1 MRESAAAPSPHRPAG
16 SILLL
21 SAAGFFGIFSTTLSK
36 SPVLPL
42 FVKSLAA
49 TDTVVGL
56 IAAIS
61 PLAGVLF
68 SFPVGMLADRW
79 GKKRLLVVSS
89 VVLLAAPL
97 LYLFVHN
104 PFWLV
109 PLRFFH
115 GIATAILTPVA
126 SAVILAE
133 YPETKG
139 EKLGLFSS
147 ATLVGRTLAPLL
159 GGAIISWFIFLGG
172 TLPYRTVYLA
182 AFALSVPVVFLVLS
196 LERDEKSSGSRPAA
210 VGPGELLRGLRDFL
224 RNRRLLGTSFVEMG
238 TYFAY
243 GVLETYLP
251 LYLAGLGVPAYQ
263 IGLVFSLQVLAI
275 ALTKPLFGRLAD
287 RVDRRLQVLA
297 GISLL
302 AAAIAAVPWFTS
314 IVPLTAVSIVFGL
327 AVSISTVAT
336 SSYVADVVK
345 KEQIGASIGGLS
357 SLMDVGHSSGPF
369 IAGVLIT
376 LTQVAVGFYAAAAAC
391 VIAIVLFSLL
401 VLRDSPAAEQR
412 IQKPRV

>member
-1 MRESAAAPSPHRPAG
+1 VKRSPG
-16 SILLL
+16 GILLL
-21 SAAGFFGIFSTTLSK
+21 STAGFFGIFSTTMSK

-42 FVKSLAA
+42 FVKSLSASE
-49 TDTVVGL
+49 TVIGL

-61 PLAGVLF
+61 PFAGVLF

-79 GKKRLLVVSS
+79 GKKRLLVISA

-97 LYLFVHN
+97 LYLFVGN

-109 PLRFFH
+109 PIRFFH

-126 SAVILAE
+126 SAFILAA

-159 GGAIISWFIFLGG
+159 GGAFISWFLFLGG
-172 TLPYRTVYLA
+172 SLPYRAVYLG
-182 AFALSVPVVFLVLS
+182 AFALAIPVIFIVLS
-196 LERDEKSSGSRPAA
+196 LDPDDPKAPGKAGARPAP
-210 VGPGELLRGLRDFL
+210 VTPRDFL
-224 RNRRLLGTSFVEMG
+224 HGLREFLGNRRLLGTSLVEMA

-251 LYLAGLGVPAYQ
+251 LYLSSLGVPAYL
-263 IGLVFSLQVLAI
+263 IGVVFSLQVLSI
-275 ALTKPLFGRLAD
+275 ALTKPLFGKLAD
-287 RVDRRLQVLA
+287 RVDRRVQVLA
-297 GISLL
+297 GIALL
-302 AAAIAAVPWFTS
+302 AVAIAAVPLFTS
-314 IVPLTAVSIVFGL
+314 LAALVAVSVVFGL

-336 SSYVADVVK
+336 STYVADVVK

-357 SLMDVGHSSGPF
+357 SLMDVGHSSGPL
-369 IAGVLIT
+369 IAGIVIT
-376 LTQVAVGFYAAAAAC
+376 ATSVAAGFFTAAIAC
-391 VIAIVLFSLL
+391 VAGIACFCVL
-401 VLRDSPAAEQR
+401 VLGAGLRDRANQGVQQPPA
-412 IQKPRV
+412 